1 MKLEQSECSETS
13 AHKIQLPENH
23 PKERIQRSL
32 HGKSLKS
39 RIKHLV
45 SSLREW
51 ELSEGKDAKFQQGFS
66 AA

>member
-1 MKLEQSECSETS
+1 MTYEAETVCSEMP
-13 AHKIQLPENH
+13 AHKIQPPEKSL

-32 HGKSLKS
+32 HGRSLKS

-51 ELSEGKDAKFQQGFS
+51 EMSAGKHAKFQRCF
-66 AA
+66 